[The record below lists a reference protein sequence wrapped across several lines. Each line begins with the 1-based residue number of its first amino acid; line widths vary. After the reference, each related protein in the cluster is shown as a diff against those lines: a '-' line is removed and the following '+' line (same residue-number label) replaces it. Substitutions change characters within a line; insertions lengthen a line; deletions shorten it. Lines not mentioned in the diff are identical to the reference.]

1 MKQNKKTLLAALCA
15 LASFVL
21 WTALLRLV
29 DVREIGPLGSSVGLA
44 TLNQFFHMLTGVHM
58 SLYLITD
65 WLGLVPIF
73 FAMGFAIQGLIVWIK
88 CKNLA
93 KVDRSLLILGGFYV
107 AVIALYLFFERV
119 VVNYRPILINGY
131 LEPSYPSSTTLLVLC
146 VMPTALMQL
155 RPRIQHRLAKR
166 IVTVSLLSFTAFT
179 VIGRLISGVHWLT
192 DIIGG
197 TLLSTGLVLLYRFF
211 TEIGK
216 GHHGTIN

>member
-107 AVIALYLFFERV
+107 AVISLYLFFERA

>member
-1 MKQNKKTLLAALCA
+1 MKQNKKTWLAALCA
-15 LASFVL
+15 LASFLL

-29 DVREIGPLGSSVGLA
+29 DVRAIGPLGSSVGLA

-58 SLYLITD
+58 SLYVITD

-73 FAMGFAIQGLIVWIK
+73 FAMGFAVLGLIEWIK
-88 CKNLA
+88 RKSLA
-93 KVDRSLLILGGFYV
+93 KVDRSLLILGGFYA
-107 AVIALYLFFERV
+107 AVIAFYLFFERV

-131 LEPSYPSSTTLLVLC
+131 LEPSYPSTTTLLVLC

-166 IVTVSLLSFTAFT
+166 IVTAFLLSFTAFT

-197 TLLSTGLVLLYRFF
+197 ALLSTGLVLLYRFF
-211 TEIGK
+211 TEISK
-216 GHHGTIN
+216 GHHGIIN